1 MQDSPIVSEPHQNC
15 NINNST
21 LILSRSHFDLGFFGS
36 KDSPP
41 DIPYSPG
48 TAATHTPEITL
59 RPYQQAMVA
68 KTYGYI
74 RKGQRRVLAV
84 VIMGAGKTVTS
95 AWMIRDAVSRGH
107 RCLFLVSLN
116 VLLEQTAKTLQ
127 GLGVDC
133 TILQGGRVVDNSAP
147 VIVGSAQTI
156 HSRLRRGQS
165 LDDLLG
171 PLGLVVVDEAH
182 NTTYLDAYSQIE
194 AHYAPVGC
202 RFIGLTATPWRLKQE
217 EYLGQHFDALVTG
230 PQPPEIV
237 AMGGAV
243 PGRGYTLTGALD
255 LETLKTRAGDYIDSQ
270 IASQAT
276 RPEALDHVLKE
287 YRRLAFDRCT
297 LMVGATVDQAIQ
309 TCKQFLGDG
318 IAAEV
323 VVGST
328 SQEERAAIF
337 QRVKDGQTKVICSV
351 GCLTAGFDLPKI
363 DCVLY
368 VRATKSKALFFQTA
382 GRGSRPYPGKVDYL
396 LIDFGGNLKRHGNP
410 MGYQVYDIGPKPPK
424 PPVEVL
430 TKTCPECGAEV
441 NNFAQACPECGYE
454 FSGDALD
461 DQEDLVLASL
471 NEFVDKFTKA
481 KIKALRGWRK
491 AAYLAGQSP
500 DVAMEKFSATY
511 GHTPPAEWLRHATL
525 GKRVSQKRKLAY
537 LDYLE
542 QHCKKNRWADQWIRF
557 HLGLEF
563 GTSDLNALDLFRQW
577 GEVLEV
583 PYSASWAEVK
593 ARYLEK
599 IRDLPDGHPDHE
611 ALAMAMQDAREDFA
625 AGSLEV
631 AL

>member
-1 MQDSPIVSEPHQNC
+1 MQEIFLMLSTSRKNC
-15 NINNST
+15 NTHNST
-21 LILSRSHFDLGFFGS
+21 LPLSRSHFDLGSQRIG
-36 KDSPP
+36 
-41 DIPYSPG
+41 
-48 TAATHTPEITL
+48 AAPAPNITL
-59 RPYQQAMVA
+59 RAYQQAMVA
-68 KTYGYI
+68 ETYEHI
-74 RKGQRRVLAV
+74 RKGQRRVLLV

-95 AWMIRDAVSRGH
+95 AWVIRDAVSRGH

-116 VLLEQTAKTLQ
+116 VLLEQTAKTLR
-127 GLGVDC
+127 GLGVSC
-133 TILQGGRVVDNSAP
+133 TILQGGRVVDGSAP

-156 HSRLRRGQS
+156 HSRVRRGQS

-182 NTTYLDAYSQIE
+182 NTAYLDAYGQIE
-194 AHYAPVGC
+194 AHYAPAGT
-202 RFIGLTATPWRLKQE
+202 RFIGLTATPWRLSKD

-230 PQPPEIV
+230 PQPPDIV

-243 PGRGYTLTGALD
+243 PCRGYTLAGALD
-255 LETLKTRAGDYIDSQ
+255 LETLNTRAGDYIDSQ

-276 RPEALDHVLKE
+276 RPEALAHVVKE
-287 YRRLAFDRCT
+287 WRRLASNRCT

-309 TCKQFLGDG
+309 TCKAFLDDG
-318 IAAEV
+318 IEAEV

-382 GRGSRPYPGKVDYL
+382 GRGSRPYPGKTDYL

-424 PPVEVL
+424 PTLDGL

-454 FSGDALD
+454 FTGDEAMD
-461 DQEDLVLASL
+461 NQDDLVLASL
-471 NEFVDKFTKA
+471 NEFVDKFTRG

-491 AAYLAGQSP
+491 SAYLSGESP
-500 DVAMEKFSATY
+500 DTAIEKFSATY
-511 GHTPPAEWLRHATL
+511 GHTPPTEWLHHATL
-525 GKRVSQKRKLAY
+525 GKRVSQKRKLVY

-542 QHCKKNRWADQWIRF
+542 KHCKKNRWADQWIRF

-563 GTSDLNALDLFRQW
+563 GTGDLEKLDLFRQW

-611 ALAMAMQDAREDFA
+611 VMALAMQDAKEDFA